1 MSVYALD
8 LNGNQLWTRQSTG
21 PSSITLGKDGT
32 VYYTTTGSTLALDP
46 ANGNIKWQNGFAR
59 LTGWPYVNPA
69 TDSHGHLI
77 AGGIFQNNQELFSV
91 DGKCGTVLWQTP
103 MVANAVTVGPDDTI
117 YVCADYGPSV
127 VTRMVA
133 INPTNGQI
141 K

>member
-46 ANGNIKWQNGFAR
+46 ANGNIKWQNGNAR
-59 LTGWPYVNPA
+59 NTGWPYVNPA

-77 AGGIFQNNQELFSV
+77 LGGFTQNTENLYSV
-91 DGKCGTVLWQTP
+91 DGKCGSIVWQTP
-103 MVANAVTVGPDDTI
+103 LVANAVTVGPDDTI
-117 YVCADYGPSV
+117 YACADYAVSF

-133 INPTNGQI
+133 IDGSN
-141 K
+141 